1 LFAAT
6 LAATLLSVP
15 LAFLLLGLF
24 AIPLPALLGNGRSIA
39 GTAFAGTHVALATL
53 VAIVLLKP
61 ALTLLCLWSGSPGGL
76 FTPMLSTGAA
86 LGLLAGEL
94 TGMPLAAC
102 AVIGA
107 AALSGATMQAPV
119 AATVLVIE
127 LTGSTQ
133 PLLLPVL
140 LATATATLVT
150 RYVDGYSVFSARLPA
165 VPQAG

>member
-1 LFAAT
+1 
-6 LAATLLSVP
+6 
-15 LAFLLLGLF
+15 
-24 AIPLPALLGNGRSIA
+24 
-39 GTAFAGTHVALATL
+39 
-53 VAIVLLKP
+53 
-61 ALTLLCLWSGSPGGL
+61 
-76 FTPMLSTGAA
+76 MLSTGAA

-165 VPQAG
+165 VP